1 MQAQREF
8 IADAA
13 HELRTPLTA
22 LQLQAQ
28 LLERATDEAERQ
40 AAMADLKHGLERSI
54 HVVRQ
59 LLTLARQEPGASEP
73 PVARVALADLVS
85 QAVAASANTAAARNI
100 DLGVAASDPAACVTG
115 NAEAL
120 RTLLDNLVGNAVR
133 YTPAGGRIDV
143 SCGSS
148 ADHAWLE
155 VSDNGPGIPAAER
168 ERVFDRFYRRSG
180 QEVAGSGL
188 GLAIVRAIADKH
200 RAGIELTDAPGGGL
214 RVRVDFPP
222 LPAGQS

>member
-1 MQAQREF
+1 
-8 IADAA
+8 
-13 HELRTPLTA
+13 
-22 LQLQAQ
+22 
-28 LLERATDEAERQ
+28 
-40 AAMADLKHGLERSI
+40 MADLKQGLERSI

-59 LLTLARQEPGASEP
+59 LLTLARHEPGASEP

-85 QAVAASANTAAARNI
+85 QAVAAGANAAAARNI
-100 DLGVAASDPAACVTG
+100 DLGVAASDPAACATG

-148 ADHAWLE
+148 GEHAWLE

-200 RAGIELTDAPGGGL
+200 RASIQLNDAPGGGL
-214 RVRVDFPP
+214 RVRVEFPS
-222 LPAGQS
+222 LPTGTP